1 MDRNK
6 AKGML
11 WGLIVGDAFGSP
23 IQFSGKDSHP
33 WITEM
38 VKCPV
43 FNLPAG
49 YWTDDGSMAMC
60 IMDSY
65 VRKGGYDLKDIGD
78 TFVKW
83 LWTATFRRRTGSRSM

>member
-23 IQFSGKDSHP
+23 IQFTGKDNHP

-43 FNLPAG
+43 FNLPGA
-49 YWTDDGSMAMC
+49 
-60 IMDSY
+60 
-65 VRKGGYDLKDIGD
+65 
-78 TFVKW
+78 
-83 LWTATFRRRTGSRSM
+83 